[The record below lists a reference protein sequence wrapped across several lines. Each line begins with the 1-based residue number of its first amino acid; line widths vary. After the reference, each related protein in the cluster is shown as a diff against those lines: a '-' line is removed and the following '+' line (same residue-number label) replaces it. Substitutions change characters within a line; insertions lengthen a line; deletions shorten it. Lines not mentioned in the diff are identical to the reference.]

1 MLPQSLRRLTRR
13 QRRAARLSELNEA
26 ECYARCHGQRD
37 TDVRIV
43 KLEPRRPRFLARM
56 SGEDVRRLFEQRLDA
71 REGHP
76 GDGTPGAPA

>member
-1 MLPQSLRRLTRR
+1 MD
-13 QRRAARLSELNEA
+13 EA

-56 SGEDVRRLFEQRLDA
+56 SGEDLRRLFEQRLDA
-71 REGHP
+71 REGHA
-76 GDGTPGAPA
+76 GDGSPGAAA